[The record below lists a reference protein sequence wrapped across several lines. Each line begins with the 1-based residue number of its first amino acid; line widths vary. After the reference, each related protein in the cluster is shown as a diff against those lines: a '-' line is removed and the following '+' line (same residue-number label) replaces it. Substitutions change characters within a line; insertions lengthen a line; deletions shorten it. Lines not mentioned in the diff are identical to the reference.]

1 LIVQIGYSFDMA
13 IKSIGLDPDI
23 GSYAAMAAVALL
35 LIAGIDRHNELGL
48 ISDNRYQLSTN
59 TSD

>member
-1 LIVQIGYSFDMA
+1 MA

-48 ISDNRYQLSTN
+48 ILDNRYQLSTN